1 MALGKNLKRKK
12 LISEEPKEKEPKKVK
27 KKSLIKKEDAPQKA
41 AKSPKKSSTKK
52 DSSTKAKKKKTPTT
66 KPAKKGSTN
75 QKKQKPESAQPFDPV
90 LSNYIANE
98 LRERKIR
105 LRKQYTAE
113 IAELQD
119 KNIQLVSFIINNEIY
134 ATDIHIIKEVVKFP
148 VLSKTPNTPK
158 HISGLANVR
167 GTSYVVFDLAARF
180 GIESVSDPNYLM
192 IFNHHEI
199 KASLVLES
207 LPTTLKVEGG
217 NISSEIQMI
226 EDATLDLSYIKG
238 IIHLEEKL
246 VYYLDIIEMLKND
259 KAVVI
264 PDELK
269 N

>member
-12 LISEEPKEKEPKKVK
+12 LISDESEKKEPKKVK
-27 KKSLIKKEDAPQKA
+27 KKSLIKKEDSTKKPTKA
-41 AKSPKKSSTKK
+41 SKKTSKTKSSSTKTK
-52 DSSTKAKKKKTPTT
+52 RKTSTPKSSKQV
-66 KPAKKGSTN
+66 S
-75 QKKQKPESAQPFDPV
+75 KKQTEKKQEPAYQFDPV

-98 LRERKIR
+98 LRERKTR
-105 LRKQYTAE
+105 LRKQYADE
-113 IAELQD
+113 IAEI
-119 KNIQLVSFIINNEIY
+119 KGKSIQLVSFIINDEVY
-134 ATDIHIIKEVVKFP
+134 AVDIHIIKEIVKIP
-148 VLSKTPNTPK
+148 ELSKTPNTPK
-158 HISGLANVR
+158 HIKGLANVR

-180 GIESVSDPNYLM
+180 AIENISDPHYLM
-192 IFNHHEI
+192 IFNHQEI
-199 KASLVLES
+199 KASLVLEA
-207 LPTTLKVEGG
+207 LPTTLKVEGKS
-217 NISSEIQMI
+217 ISSEIQMI

>member
-12 LISEEPKEKEPKKVK
+12 LISEEPKENEPKKVK
-27 KKSLIKKEDAPQKA
+27 KKSLIKKDAPKKA
-41 AKSPKKSSTKK
+41 AKPSKKSSTRK
-52 DSSTKAKKKKTPTT
+52 DSSTKAKKKKVSTT
-66 KPAKKGSTN
+66 KPAKKVSTK
-75 QKKQKPESAQPFDPV
+75 QKKQKPESIQPFDPV

-105 LRKQYTAE
+105 LRKQYATE
-113 IAELQD
+113 ISELQD

-148 VLSKTPNTPK
+148 AISKTPNTPK

-180 GIESVSDPNYLM
+180 GIESVSEPNYLM

-207 LPTTLKVEGG
+207 LPTTLKVEGKS
-217 NISSEIQMI
+217 ISSDIQMI

-238 IIHLEEKL
+238 VIHLEEKL

>member
-12 LISEEPKEKEPKKVK
+12 LISEESKEKEPKKVK
-27 KKSLIKKEDAPQKA
+27 KKSLIKKEVAPKKKTKTA
-41 AKSPKKSSTKK
+41 KKSSAAK
-52 DSSTKAKKKKTPTT
+52 DLSTKTKKKKAASTPKT
-66 KPAKKGSTN
+66 KGTSTKQAKKEAS
-75 QKKQKPESAQPFDPV
+75 QSFDPV

-98 LRERKIR
+98 LRERKVR
-105 LRKQYTAE
+105 LRKQYATE

-148 VLSKTPNTPK
+148 TLSKTPNTPK

-180 GIESVSDPNYLM
+180 GIENVSDPNYLM
-192 IFNHHEI
+192 MFNHHEI
-199 KASLVLES
+199 KAGLVLES
-207 LPTTLKVEGG
+207 LPTTLKVEGKS
-217 NISSEIQMI
+217 ISSDIQMI

-238 IIHLEEKL
+238 IIHLEEEL